1 MLLLSLWP
9 LLLLPLKYLQR
20 QPVLCSCLY
29 YSKPPSQSPLPHKKA
44 CWITTNAEMN
54 RHPAKKITN
63 PTNWMWLCMSVFG
76 FVGFK
81 LHLYFVFVSVFVLLS
96 SLLSGQVLSC
106 HCDGSG
112 RRCIEESSVG
122 RSVGWSVARLSALF
136 LSSSRFNTI
145 HFFVYVC
152 IYVYVCPP
160 PGACEYE
167 HEYDCEFTGTRLQ
180 NRTDF

>member
-29 YSKPPSQSPLPHKKA
+29 YSKPPPQSPPHKKA

-54 RHPAKKITN
+54 RHPAKKRTN

-81 LHLYFVFVSVFVLLS
+81 LHLYLVFVSVFVLLL

-112 RRCIEESSVG
+112 RRCIEVPTVG
-122 RSVGWSVARLSALF
+122 RSFGCLLCFCHRLDSI
-136 LSSSRFNTI
+136 RFTFSYMCVSMCMYAPLPEHVNTNMNTTVNSLG
-145 HFFVYVC
+145 H
-152 IYVYVCPP
+152 
-160 PGACEYE
+160 
-167 HEYDCEFTGTRLQ
+167 DCK